1 MVEMYCKLSAKMD
14 EMIEKD
20 KMHADNPIVRSIGR
34 KLCKVYKSATKEEK
48 REMDAFDNIPFR

>member
-1 MVEMYCKLSAKMD
+1 MYCKLSAKMD
-14 EMIEKD
+14 EMIKKD